1 MNTNTISFN
10 QLLSNIITQ
19 IVNPIIMLLAGA
31 AFILFLYEVYQL
43 IRNGG
48 GDTGLAD
55 AKRGILWSLIGLVI
69 IFGVFGILNIVTST
83 FHLNKVQRISNSTSS
98 TVIKYYRNTETPP
111 GYIQK

>member
-1 MNTNTISFN
+1 MNTNPISFN
-10 QLLSNIITQ
+10 QLLNNIIVQ
-19 IVNPIIMLLAGA
+19 IINPVIMLLAGA

-83 FHLNKVQRISNSTSS
+83 FGLKQVTRISSP
-98 TVIKYYRNTETPP
+98 TVNPTTNTV
-111 GYIQK
+111 K